1 MEFFLNTTFTEHE
14 LSLISACDNAVPV
27 LPPAMLCV
35 SPTGGLRV
43 FIKQMKNE
51 HWGLFCFVDDEVLH
65 FIKPQNPSGYISQD
79 AALRAF
85 RAISSTGVSSDFLFV
100 DIPYSQ

>member
-1 MEFFLNTTFTEHE
+1 MDYFVTATLTEHE
-14 LSLISACDNAVPV
+14 LNLIAACDNAVPV

-35 SPTGGLRV
+35 SPPGGRKV
-43 FIKQMKNE
+43 FIKQMKNQ

-65 FIKPQNPSGYISQD
+65 FLKPQNPSGYSSHE

-85 RAISSTGVSSDFLFV
+85 RAISSTDSASDFKFINL
-100 DIPYSQ
+100 PYSQ